1 MSTLEDRAANTSLY
15 FFEPAELDP
24 DTLRV
29 VRFEGT
35 EGISQPFNFELQLI
49 SEDPD
54 LDFGKVVNKPA
65 TFTMM
70 RGDEPR
76 PIRGIVTEFSICGR
90 TADYVVYQA
99 TLQPRLH
106 WLSLS
111 YRSRIFQEKKVED
124 ILRTVLEED
133 GLSSSDFKFKL
144 QESYSP
150 REYCVQYEE
159 TDLNFASRLMEFE
172 GMYYFFEHGDG
183 QDTLVVTDKKSEH
196 EKIPDPVSLQFH
208 QGAGGMVKAKQETV
222 SQFVCEEQVVTGKVE
237 LKDYNYRTPETMT
250 AESEMNSEM
259 PGKRY
264 EYGEH
269 FRDTGR
275 GNRLAKVRNEEIEAQ
290 RKVLDGESD
299 SLGLRSGFLF
309 TLEKHYR
316 KSLNADYLI
325 TQVEHQGSQ
334 RHGMDIGTIRSSED
348 KEESE
353 PTYQNRFTCIPATV
367 QYRAPRKTPKPEVSG
382 VMTAEVDG
390 SGDYAYLDDQGRYR
404 AKMHFD
410 QRDKSPGTA
419 THPIRMKQPYSGK
432 GEAGFHKPSH
442 PGTEMIFACENGDPD
457 RPMALGTAP
466 NPNNESPV
474 DNENSS
480 QHIFQTTSENKL
492 VVEDQGGAERISFFS
507 PYKNSLVTIGSGMAK
522 NEGITAST
530 DGGVGVGAG
539 GGVSIHG
546 GKGVLL
552 SAWSEQMGGKATTS
566 VLKTVKGALKS
577 LTAYAST
584 KFSGGFEPVGS
595 AFDYFTS
602 AEEVFGNLKQALV
615 DIGKSYQEYEKDSET
630 PVADAFTNLD
640 RPGVFATCEGGVDVI
655 SKEDVTLIPGGG
667 FSVYTPLNASV
678 NALAGIEMITGKSI
692 EMFSKEGVFEVI
704 AEGSDEFHAINLD
717 ATNKSMSLHANKV
730 IRGDGEEQV
739 VLNSDNDTLKLNAGS
754 TDSSL
759 EGESGVKVKAGNEL
773 VLECGSASI
782 TLKKSGKIEIDGK
795 IINIDGNSV
804 EVDAMDFTSKSQG
817 NTLKGTMVEID
828 SSIVEIK
835 GSINKIG

>member
-1 MSTLEDRAANTSLY
+1 MSTLKDRAANTSLY
-15 FFEPAELDP
+15 FFEPAELDSN
-24 DTLRV
+24 TLRV

-54 LDFGKVVNKPA
+54 LDFEKVVNKSA

-76 PIRGIVTEFSICGR
+76 PVSGIVTDFSIRGR
-90 TADYVVYQA
+90 TSDYVVYQA
-99 TLQPRLH
+99 TLRPRLH

-111 YRSRIFQEKKVED
+111 YRSRIFQEKKVEG
-124 ILRTVLEED
+124 ILRTVLKED
-133 GLSSSDFKFKL
+133 GLSSGDFKFKL

-150 REYCVQYEE
+150 REYCVQHEE
-159 TDLNFASRLMEFE
+159 TDLNFVSRLMEFE

-196 EKIPDPVSLQFH
+196 EKIPDPASLQFH
-208 QGAGGMVKAKQETV
+208 QGAGGMVKKKQETV
-222 SQFVCEEQVVTGKVE
+222 SRFVCEEQVVTGKVE
-237 LKDYNYRTPETMT
+237 LKNYNYRGPRTMT
-250 AESEMNSEM
+250 VDSEMNSDM

-264 EYGEH
+264 EYGEN
-269 FRDTGR
+269 FRDTER

-325 TQVEHQGSQ
+325 TQIEHQGSQ
-334 RHGMDIGTIRSSED
+334 RHGMDIDTIRSSED
-348 KEESE
+348 KDESE

-367 QYRAPRKTPKPEVSG
+367 QYRAPRKTPKPEVPG

-419 THPIRMKQPYSGK
+419 THPIRMKQPHSGK

-480 QHIFQTTSENKL
+480 QHIFRTTTDNEL
-492 VVEDQGGAERISFFS
+492 VVEDQEGKMGINLFTPETKSRIHMGSQDESTEGIQSSTEKTQTIHADEGVFINAVKTGLGKAITAKDHIAD
-507 PYKNSLVTIGSGMAK
+507 YKTYIDSVIGSVVGVLTSSSSIMGVA
-522 NEGITAST
+522 ELVDGALSTITGTGIGLEWPGIYMQSDAGVMMHTQSGISGYAGTGGVSFHTATGIDLIAAST
-530 DGGVGVGAG
+530 GVNMLTGAG
-539 GGVSIHG
+539 G
-546 GKGVLL
+546 
-552 SAWSEQMGGKATTS
+552 
-566 VLKTVKGALKS
+566 
-577 LTAYAST
+577 
-584 KFSGGFEPVGS
+584 
-595 AFDYFTS
+595 
-602 AEEVFGNLKQALV
+602 V
-615 DIGKSYQEYEKDSET
+615 DIGAGKGDVKLKAKKNNIVAEADNGEIDTHADENITVKSD
-630 PVADAFTNLD
+630 
-640 RPGVFATCEGGVDVI
+640 EGSIYILTDG
-655 SKEDVTLIPGGG
+655 
-667 FSVYTPLNASV
+667 
-678 NALAGIEMITGKSI
+678 TGKKGKIDMAAREINQKSEETI
-692 EMFSKEGVFEVI
+692 NMYADKG
-704 AEGSDEFHAINLD
+704 INL
-717 ATNKSMSLHANKV
+717 K
-730 IRGDGEEQV
+730 DGKEI
-739 VLNSDNDTLKLNAGS
+739 KI
-754 TDSSL
+754 
-759 EGESGVKVKAGNEL
+759 K
-773 VLECGSASI
+773 CGQSSI
-782 TLKKSGKIEIDGK
+782 TLKRSGKIEIKGMDIQIKGTK
-795 IINIDGNSV
+795 SVNMKGMNIS
-804 EVDAMDFTSKSQG
+804 SKA
-817 NTLKGTMVEID
+817 NVKNDVKGTMIN
-828 SSIVEIK
+828 SKAKGINTIK
-835 GSINKIG
+835 GSLTKIG

>member
-1 MSTLEDRAANTSLY
+1 MSTLKDRAANTSLY
-15 FFEPAELDP
+15 FFEPAELAP

-54 LDFGKVVNKPA
+54 LDFEKVVNKSA

-76 PIRGIVTEFSICGR
+76 PVSGIVTDFSVRGR

-99 TLQPRLH
+99 TLRPRLH

-353 PTYQNRFTCIPATV
+353 PTYQNRITCIPATV

-419 THPIRMKQPYSGK
+419 TLPIRMKQPYSGK

-480 QHIFQTTSENKL
+480 QHIFQTTSDNEF
-492 VVEDQGGAERISFFS
+492 VIEDQGGQERIELHT
-507 PYKNSLVTIGSGMAK
+507 PYGKSTLQMGKSGRLI
-522 NEGITAST
+522 EGIGLSTQETAEIHAEKGIVMKVGDGFTPDPST
-530 DGGVGVGAG
+530 LEKGVETKKMVLDTISAGVGETLEPDKLRKTAKKLKSVYE
-539 GGVSIHG
+539 GVESALTDWK
-546 GKGVLL
+546 KGMEKPNMYL
-552 SAWSEQMGGKATTS
+552 SA
-566 VLKTVKGALKS
+566 
-577 LTAYAST
+577 
-584 KFSGGFEPVGS
+584 
-595 AFDYFTS
+595 
-602 AEEVFGNLKQALV
+602 
-615 DIGKSYQEYEKDSET
+615 
-630 PVADAFTNLD
+630 
-640 RPGVFATCEGGVDVI
+640 EGGI
-655 SKEDVTLIPGGG
+655 GVT
-667 FSVYTPLNASV
+667 
-678 NALAGIEMITGKSI
+678 
-692 EMFSKEGVFEVI
+692 
-704 AEGSDEFHAINLD
+704 
-717 ATNKSMSLHANKV
+717 TNKSMTVYTQEDIGLFADESVYVVAEGGGLTFGAARGGADTYVGTGGIALRSVKDDV
-730 IRGDGEEQV
+730 IARSEM
-739 VLNSDNDTLKLNAGS
+739 
-754 TDSSL
+754 
-759 EGESGVKVKAGNEL
+759 SGVKVVAGNVGDPEG
-773 VLECGSASI
+773 VGEQAVKLEAKKDVSGVSENGDVSLIAESGNVKIEAEKSSVSVDAQENITIDAGKEIKLKCGQSSI
-782 TLKKSGKIEIDGK
+782 TLKKSGNIEIKGKSIKIDGK
-795 IINIDGNSV
+795 RSV
-804 EVDAMDFTSKSQG
+804 KIEAMELTSKANGS
-817 NTLKGTMVEID
+817 TLKGTQINLDGEFVML
-828 SSIVEIK
+828 K
-835 GSINKIG
+835 GSLNKIG

>member
-1 MSTLEDRAANTSLY
+1 MSTLEDRAANAALY

-124 ILRTVLEED
+124 ILRTVFKED

-159 TDLNFASRLMEFE
+159 TDLNFVSRLMEFE
-172 GMYYFFEHGDG
+172 GMYYFFEHRDG

-196 EKIPDPVSLQFH
+196 EKIPDPASLQFH
-208 QGAGGMVKAKQETV
+208 QGAGGMVKEKQETV

-237 LKDYNYRTPETMT
+237 LKDYNYRGPKTMT
-250 AESEMNSEM
+250 VDSEMNSDM

-264 EYGEH
+264 EYGEN
-269 FRDTGR
+269 FRDTER
-275 GNRLAKVRNEEIEAQ
+275 GDRLAKVRNEEIEAR

-299 SLGLRSGFLF
+299 SLGLQSGFLF

-316 KSLNADYLI
+316 KGLNADYLI

-334 RHGMDIGTIRSSED
+334 RHGMPIDTIRSSEN

-353 PTYQNRFTCIPATV
+353 PTYQNRFTCIPAAV
-367 QYRAPRKTPKPEVSG
+367 QYRAPRNTPKPEVPG

-419 THPIRMKQPYSGK
+419 THPIRMKQPHSGK

-466 NPNNESPV
+466 NPDNESPV

-480 QHIFQTTSENKL
+480 QHIFQTTSDNEF
-492 VVEDQGGAERISFFS
+492 VIEDQGGQERIELHT
-507 PYKNSLVTIGSGMAK
+507 PYGKSTLQMGKSGRLI
-522 NEGITAST
+522 EGIGLSTQETAEIHAEKGIVMKVGDGFTPDPST
-530 DGGVGVGAG
+530 LEKGVETKKMVLDSISAGVGETLEPDELRKTAKKLKSVY
-539 GGVSIHG
+539 
-546 GKGVLL
+546 KGVESALTDWKKGMEKPNMYL
-552 SAWSEQMGGKATTS
+552 SA
-566 VLKTVKGALKS
+566 
-577 LTAYAST
+577 
-584 KFSGGFEPVGS
+584 
-595 AFDYFTS
+595 
-602 AEEVFGNLKQALV
+602 
-615 DIGKSYQEYEKDSET
+615 
-630 PVADAFTNLD
+630 
-640 RPGVFATCEGGVDVI
+640 EGGI
-655 SKEDVTLIPGGG
+655 GVT
-667 FSVYTPLNASV
+667 
-678 NALAGIEMITGKSI
+678 
-692 EMFSKEGVFEVI
+692 
-704 AEGSDEFHAINLD
+704 
-717 ATNKSMSLHANKV
+717 TNKSMTVYTQEDIGLFADESVYVVAERGGLTFGAAQGGADTYVGTGGIALRSVKDDV
-730 IRGDGEEQV
+730 IARSEMG
-739 VLNSDNDTLKLNAGS
+739 
-754 TDSSL
+754 
-759 EGESGVKVKAGNEL
+759 GVKVVAGNVGDPEGVGKQAVKLEAKKDVSGVSENGDVSLIAESGDVKVEAEKSSISIDAQENITVKAGKSITL
-773 VLECGSASI
+773 KCGQSSI
-782 TLKKSGKIEIDGK
+782 TLKKSGKIRIKGMK
-795 IINIDGNSV
+795 I
-804 EVDAMDFTSKSQG
+804 
-817 NTLKGTMVEID
+817 
-828 SSIVEIK
+828 EIK
-835 GSINKIG
+835 GTQSVDLEGVNITCNADAKNETKGAIVKSKAQGVNTVKGSITKVG